1 MPGQGEWPNPP
12 PGFEEGTDRQAR
24 AELSF
29 VDRYLATPVVPPLTL
44 AVVLTVLGLVIN
56 GGRLGLDLAGGRLLP
71 VGDLGQLWS
80 GYLAGWHP
88 AGGGTG
94 SSAPASLAVL
104 GVLGA
109 VFAPLGGPHA
119 LVAVLLLG
127 DAPLAGLAA
136 YFATRR
142 LHASRWPRAC
152 AATVYALL
160 PAATASVAQ
169 GRLDVVVVHILLP
182 LVTAGV
188 VAVLVGGDRWLH
200 AASWCALGLALV
212 GAFSP
217 LAQGLAVLGLVSGFV
232 VLPLD
237 HAASAGWKRVASVG
251 IVVLLPLALLLPWL
265 TALVNQPAL
274 ILHGLSG
281 PGPAATPT
289 QLIGLDPGG
298 AGALPVGIA
307 VVVTAVTAVALR
319 PRSLT
324 PAGGMIVLG
333 AGGLIVARLVVVQPL
348 QGGPSAPGFAGVP
361 LLVLGGGLLWLVL
374 AALGDAPARVR
385 KFRTPAVPAWAVLIA
400 IAGVGALAAGRDG
413 PLRAGGGDR
422 LAAAQ
427 TDELA
432 RSGRSVLV
440 LGEDGAPPRQSSRV
454 LPRFGDDQFAL
465 TPGTPDRLTGW
476 QAALEQPS
484 SDATRGA
491 LGAAASSGAL
501 FVVLPHGVAA
511 APIVAIAPDLAV
523 AVEQTRDG
531 RAVLRL
537 LPPSGEVV
545 LVPPGVA
552 KQAVTASSPATSLG
566 VTPVDAA
573 LPDVRVRVSDGVAG
587 RLLVLAAEQE
597 PGWQVTVDGKAVP
610 IVPAW
615 GHQVAVAV
623 PTSSSTVVVSHSSTT
638 RDILLLGEL
647 AAVLFTALTSIPGRR
662 QPGADEGV
670 AASYSPSMTSGS
682 TPR

>member
-1 MPGQGEWPNPP
+1 MA
-12 PGFEEGTDRQAR
+12 EERTR

-29 VDRYLATPVVPPLTL
+29 VDRIVVARVAPPLTL
-44 AVVLTVLGLVIN
+44 AVVLTVLGLFVN

-80 GYLAGWHP
+80 AYLAGWHP
-88 AGGGTG
+88 VGGGTAG
-94 SSAPASLAVL
+94 SAPASLAVL
-104 GVLGA
+104 GGLGA
-109 VFAPLGGPHA
+109 VFAPVGGPHA

-142 LHASRWPRAC
+142 LRVSRWSRAG
-152 AATVYALL
+152 AAAVYALL
-160 PAATASVAQ
+160 PAATAGVAQ
-169 GRLDVVVVHILLP
+169 GRLEVVAVHILLP

-188 VAVLVGGDRWLH
+188 VAVLAGGEGWLH
-200 AASWCALGLALV
+200 IASWCALGVALL

-217 LAQGLAVLGLVSGFV
+217 LAQGLAVLGLVAGFV
-232 VLPLD
+232 VLPSD
-237 HAASAGWKRVASVG
+237 RAASAGWKRVASVG
-251 IVVLLPLALLLPWL
+251 IVVLLPLALLLPWP
-265 TALVNQPAL
+265 TTLVNQPAL

-281 PGPAATPT
+281 PGTAVTPT

-298 AGALPVGIA
+298 PGALPAGIA
-307 VVVTAVTAVALR
+307 VVVAAVAAVALR

-324 PAGGMIVLG
+324 GPATGMIMLG
-333 AGGLIVARLVVVQPL
+333 VCGLVVVRLAVVKPL

-361 LLVLGGGLLWLVL
+361 LLMVGAGLLWLVL
-374 AALGDAPARVR
+374 ASLADAPARVR
-385 KFRTPAVPAWAVLIA
+385 RLRTPAVLAWVVLVA
-400 IAGVGALAAGRDG
+400 IAGAAALTAGREG

-422 LAAAQ
+422 LAATQA
-427 TDELA
+427 DELG

-440 LGEDGAPPRQSSRV
+440 LGEDGAPPRQSGGGF
-454 LPRFGDDQFAL
+454 PRFGDDQLAL
-465 TPGTPDRLTGW
+465 SPGTPDRLTTW
-476 QAALEQPS
+476 QAALVQPS

-491 LGAAASSGAL
+491 LAAAASSGAL
-501 FVVLPHGVAA
+501 FVVLPHGVGA
-511 APIVAIAPDLAV
+511 APVVAVAPDLAV

-573 LPDVRVRVSDGVAG
+573 LPDVRVRVSEGVAG

-597 PGWQVTVDGKAVP
+597 PGWRVTVDGKAVP

-623 PTSSSTVVVSHSSTT
+623 PTNSSTVIVSHTSTM
-638 RDILLLGEL
+638 RDILLLGEI
-647 AAVLFTALTSIPGRR
+647 AALLFTALTSIPARR
-662 QPGADEGV
+662 RAKTGEGF
-670 AASYSPSMTSGS
+670 AESYSPSMTSGS